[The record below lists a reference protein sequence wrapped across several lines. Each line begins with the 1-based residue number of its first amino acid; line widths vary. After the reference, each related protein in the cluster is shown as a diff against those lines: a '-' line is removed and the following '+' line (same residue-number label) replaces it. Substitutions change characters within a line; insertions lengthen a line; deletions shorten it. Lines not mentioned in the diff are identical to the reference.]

1 MKIAFFSLRKFDELT
16 LLQEFKEKY
25 NIDFVCTGEYPNAE
39 NLKLAQGCDAISV
52 VPCKFTEEYVDII
65 SSLGVK
71 YVLARSIGYD
81 HLPLNY
87 LREKGLRVSS
97 VTYPPECVANYAI
110 MLMLMATRKVK
121 QIMQRAVCQD
131 YSLRGKMGKDI
142 SDCTIGIVG
151 TGNIGNC
158 VIKHLSGFGT
168 KILAYNKFGE
178 TEETKKYAE
187 YVDLETLYKNS
198 DIISLHVS
206 SNEETYHMINDDSI
220 NKMKDGVIIINT
232 ARGTLIDSNAL
243 IKGIKSQKI
252 GAVGLDVI
260 EDETGLYYYN
270 HSSDVLNNDELAILN
285 SFPNVIVTPHTAF
298 YTETTVRNMLEK
310 TFKSLVHFSKNDDNP
325 YEIKL

>member
-1 MKIAFFSLRKFDELT
+1 MATGWERGADGLWRYELPDGKLKPDVTLERFDLGDATYYGTYLEDIYDMPDLYRAYPELRYTRVLFTELT
-16 LLQEFKEKY
+16 EQ
-25 NIDFVCTGEYPNAE
+25 
-39 NLKLAQGCDAISV
+39 
-52 VPCKFTEEYVDII
+52 
-65 SSLGVK
+65 LGF
-71 YVLARSIGYD
+71 
-81 HLPLNY
+81 
-87 LREKGLRVSS
+87 
-97 VTYPPECVANYAI
+97 
-110 MLMLMATRKVK
+110 
-121 QIMQRAVCQD
+121 AVED
-131 YSLRGKMGKDI
+131 NW
-142 SDCTIGIVG
+142 IV
-151 TGNIGNC
+151 
-158 VIKHLSGFGT
+158 
-168 KILAYNKFGE
+168 
-178 TEETKKYAE
+178 
-187 YVDLETLYKNS
+187 
-198 DIISLHVS
+198 
-206 SNEETYHMINDDSI
+206 INDDSI